1 VIEALRDAILAPR
14 CAGCGDPGKWYCVSC
29 RDQAEA
35 RSVRG
40 PVAIRAVGEHEGSL
54 RRAIHR
60 LKYGGD
66 RALAADLGALVAEEL
81 ARDIARGATI
91 DVVVPVPLHR
101 SRDARRE

>member
-1 VIEALRDAILAPR
+1 RRTLGGARRAHVIEALRDAILAPR
-14 CAGCGDPGKWYCVSC
+14 CAGCGDPGRWYCVSC

-54 RRAIHR
+54 RSAIHR

-66 RALAADLGALVAEEL
+66 RALAADLRALVAEEL
-81 ARDIARGATI
+81 APAIARGAPTA
-91 DVVVPVPLHR
+91 VLPPR
-101 SRDARRE
+101 